1 MHAEGA
7 AALAQ
12 PGSERGRDAGT
23 GDAVP
28 AQRRLSEFYSHSTSL
43 FGAGTPDVV
52 DFAALATPSEDS
64 GVLSRDSS
72 RSGLVSGM
80 NNRNKAKPE
89 GLPTGL
95 KSSLRKPEGLASV
108 ETAVFGDIPI
118 LRRRASSDA
127 APELKLL
134 ENAPSLYSVLPSSPV
149 KSAMYS
155 RFIQVQRYDV
165 REGSSSQGGDV
176 VGEENDEKV
185 WLRNA

>member
-7 AALAQ
+7 TALAQ
-12 PGSERGRDAGT
+12 PGSERGSEAGT
-23 GDAVP
+23 GDAGA
-28 AQRRLSEFYSHSTSL
+28 AQRQLSEFYSHSTSL

-52 DFAALATPSEDS
+52 DLAALVTPSEDC

-72 RSGLVSGM
+72 RSGIASGM

-95 KSSLRKPEGLASV
+95 KSSLRKPDGLASV
-108 ETAVFGDIPI
+108 ETALFGDIPI
-118 LRRRASSDA
+118 IRRRASSDA
-127 APELKLL
+127 APELKPL

-155 RFIQVQRYDV
+155 RFIQVQRCDV
-165 REGSSSQGGDV
+165 REGSSSQSCD

-185 WLRNA
+185 